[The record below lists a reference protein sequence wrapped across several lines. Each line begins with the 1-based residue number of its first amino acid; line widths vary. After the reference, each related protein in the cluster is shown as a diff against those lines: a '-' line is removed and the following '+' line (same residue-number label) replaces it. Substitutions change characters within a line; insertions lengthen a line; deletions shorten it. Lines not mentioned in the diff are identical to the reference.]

1 MRKTWFFPLVF
12 LVLAAGLLCTGIPAV
27 TYTIGIQMTTAL
39 NANLIAMSEVIMAPL
54 WAFLLFQETIGSW
67 LAAILMVAA
76 ILYEIRIEAKEEIL
90 N

>member
-1 MRKTWFFPLVF
+1 MRQSYDLRQTM